1 MAISTYSTPNALLT
15 GNPLSA
21 ADLNVLRDNAMLLDS
36 LSYRGTVPYHDQTR
50 ILNDNGANPLILN
63 RMSFQ
68 YRVGYTFAV
77 ITLRSNVSAGTL
89 NLIFNG
95 ATLSSTAITSGLN
108 VVSVAVTGRGYTDYQ
123 FVDVVASIAVTWSG
137 SNVFELLDAYVSP
150 VASVMTTSWP
160 GVPTFGAIS
169 SANLAQL
176 ATAQQWLMDRITLAT
191 TPLFM
196 SQQYRAMASWA
207 STDPVWQ
214 GSIVKANGH
223 NLLSIGVGHITLTNV
238 AEHIEVFVA
247 GSLAYTGPTWTA
259 GDSGNLNVNIDISG
273 YADGTLLPVRITFVV
288 VTGSAAT
295 SGWKESRLIL
305 ANIFTQRSVITPAT
319 TPATS
324 TIRESLTF
332 SALQTRLNAIGTIV
346 TNAYNRM
353 LAATDVF
360 NAVRMFRWMPAV
372 DDGQR
377 AYFALSNLYLPGVPR
392 AFDALWVRG
401 RNLKIA
407 YGVRKMSTAADTAYT
422 FSFASEL
429 DLISGSDQVQDKL
442 VYLDSFP
449 GLYPGMTFYILGED
463 VRAAFAQL
471 R

>member
-238 AEHIEVFVA
+238 AEHLEVFVA

-295 SGWKESRLIL
+295 SGWK
-305 ANIFTQRSVITPAT
+305 
-319 TPATS
+319 
-324 TIRESLTF
+324 
-332 SALQTRLNAIGTIV
+332 
-346 TNAYNRM
+346 
-353 LAATDVF
+353 
-360 NAVRMFRWMPAV
+360 
-372 DDGQR
+372 
-377 AYFALSNLYLPGVPR
+377 
-392 AFDALWVRG
+392 
-401 RNLKIA
+401 
-407 YGVRKMSTAADTAYT
+407 
-422 FSFASEL
+422 
-429 DLISGSDQVQDKL
+429 
-442 VYLDSFP
+442 
-449 GLYPGMTFYILGED
+449 
-463 VRAAFAQL
+463 RAA
-471 R
+471 